1 MTLYLNLCPISS
13 RGKEL
18 LDGKFITFR
27 CVYIDRMPS
36 IVKRIMILVGT
47 WSKRKA
53 RVRRHC
59 EENPHCKED
68 AVLGSTCSL
77 KHQGAIYVLTD
88 GHQASGET
96 R

>member
-36 IVKRIMILVGT
+36 AVKRIMTLVEQTQGQSQAALRGT
-47 WSKRKA
+47 SPIPIVKRMQFWK
-53 RVRRHC
+53 
-59 EENPHCKED
+59 
-68 AVLGSTCSL
+68 
-77 KHQGAIYVLTD
+77 YV
-88 GHQASGET
+88 
-96 R
+96 